1 MKRGRESLVGI
12 LSAVLIGLTIPVISW
27 GADKLIVR
35 DEAGAVTFKVEDT
48 GFVSTTS
55 SYSGQ
60 GEYPGFWLDE
70 TGSGN
75 KGVYFVLDEKWMQF
89 QRRAQDFGAYEASPV
104 FINIGAP
111 HNAFVIADTG
121 YVGFGVW
128 GPTSP
133 LQMASGAYCTAGG
146 VWVNASSREYK
157 ADIKKL
163 TAEKAME
170 TLTQL
175 DPVEFAY
182 KTNRDEKH
190 VGFIAEDAP
199 GLVATKDRKGMS
211 PMDVVA
217 VLTKVVQEQ
226 QKTVQD
232 QKATIEELSRRL
244 TLLEKGMTAK

>member
-1 MKRGRESLVGI
+1 MKRRRESLVGI
-12 LSAVLIGLTIPVISW
+12 LSAVLICLAIPVFSW
-27 GADKLIVR
+27 GADRLIVK

-55 SYSGQ
+55 SYTGQ

-75 KGVYFVLDEKWMQF
+75 KGAYFVLDEKWIQF
-89 QRRAQDFGAYEASPV
+89 QRREQDFGAYEASPV
-104 FINIGAP
+104 FIHIGAP
-111 HNAFVIADTG
+111 HKTFVIADTG

-128 GPTSP
+128 GPTYP
-133 LQMASGAYCTAGG
+133 LQMANGAYCTAGG

-157 ADIKKL
+157 TDIKKL

-170 TLTQL
+170 TLRQL
-175 DPVEFAY
+175 DPVEFSY
-182 KTNRDEKH
+182 KTERDERH

-199 GLVATKDRKGMS
+199 DLVAAKDRKGMS

-232 QKATIEELSRRL
+232 QMATIDELSRRL
-244 TLLEKGMTAK
+244 AVVEKGKTAE